1 MPKRAAR
8 TTKNAFQ
15 QMLGC
20 FKKSDHMTK
29 IKYKEHLI
37 VKRKKEFG
45 VAYINLVQKSASE
58 QELRQEKEGCLRDVD
73 RLTKEIV
80 ELEGK
85 VERVAVE
92 TRAKMMHRDPSF
104 STPTIEETD

>member
-58 QELRQEKEGCLRDVD
+58 QVSVTFRFEQ
-73 RLTKEIV
+73 
-80 ELEGK
+80 K
-85 VERVAVE
+85 VLN
-92 TRAKMMHRDPSF
+92 SLLF
-104 STPTIEETD
+104 